1 MEVSYMII
9 YDFTLLFLSCL
20 FSLGLDKLIYQE
32 LMKDLINLIKNDINK
47 KTEKLGDIDT
57 GIINFLRRASQY
69 FQAQSAQSS
78 QQQSEQSLQQAT
90 QESSEKYSQQT
101 PQYSSKQ

>member
-1 MEVSYMII
+1 MEVSYMIT

-32 LMKDLINLIKNDINK
+32 LMKGLINLIKNDINK
-47 KTEKLGDIDT
+47 KTEELGDIDI
-57 GIINFLRRASQY
+57 GIIDFLRRASQY
-69 FQAQSAQSS
+69 FQAHSVKSS

-90 QESSEKYSQQT
+90 QYSVIML
-101 PQYSSKQ
+101 KLN

>member
-1 MEVSYMII
+1 MII

-57 GIINFLRRASQY
+57 GSQY